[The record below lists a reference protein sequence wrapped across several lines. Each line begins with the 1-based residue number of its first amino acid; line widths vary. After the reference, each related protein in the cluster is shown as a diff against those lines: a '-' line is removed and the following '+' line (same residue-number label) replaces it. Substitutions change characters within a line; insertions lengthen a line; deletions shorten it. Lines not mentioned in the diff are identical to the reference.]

1 MIIDFPFTVAPA
13 TAWGLIIGL
22 DIIQLGVMYILAC
35 LFSGLFFYL
44 TMKNKAKKFKT

>member
-35 LFSGLFFYL
+35 LFFRFIFLSNYE
-44 TMKNKAKKFKT
+44 K